1 MLKRD
6 VSYEDFNG
14 NRQTETFYFNLTKT
28 EMVDWDLDGLA
39 ASLQRM
45 IEAKDTQALIQEI
58 KKVVL
63 NAYGERSD
71 DGKRFIK
78 SEELRTAFTQTAAY
92 DALFIELATDDNK
105 LTEFF
110 KGIFPKEF
118 AVQIEQA
125 GKAVLAQAPM
135 APMPQ
140 QMPSMMPPPPQP
152 GPNL

>member
-28 EMVDWDLDGLA
+28 EMVDWDLEGLA

-45 IEAKDTQALIQEI
+45 IEAKDVPALIQEI
-58 KKVVL
+58 KHVVL
-63 NAYGERSD
+63 ASYGERTE

-92 DALFIELATDDNK
+92 DALFIELATDDKK
-105 LTEFF
+105 LADFF
-110 KGIFPKEF
+110 VGIFPKEF
-118 AVQIEQA
+118 AAEIERA
-125 GKAVLAQAPM
+125 GAALLQQNQAPT
-135 APMPQ
+135 AP
-140 QMPSMMPPPPQP
+140 MMPPPPQP
-152 GPNL
+152 KL